1 MEVTL
6 ECSFDKFPWEDR
18 AVKLMRTY
26 GISSGCFHL
35 EIERVE
41 DESML
46 VLDVSIM
53 SVLMLDDLFYTQMPK
68 NLVLK
73 IKS

>member
-6 ECSFDKFPWEDR
+6 EYSFDKFPWEESI
-18 AVKLMRTY
+18 VKLMRAY

-41 DESML
+41 DESVS
-46 VLDVSIM
+46 VLDVSKISVLI
-53 SVLMLDDLFYTQMPK
+53 SVLMLDD
-68 NLVLK
+68 
-73 IKS
+73 